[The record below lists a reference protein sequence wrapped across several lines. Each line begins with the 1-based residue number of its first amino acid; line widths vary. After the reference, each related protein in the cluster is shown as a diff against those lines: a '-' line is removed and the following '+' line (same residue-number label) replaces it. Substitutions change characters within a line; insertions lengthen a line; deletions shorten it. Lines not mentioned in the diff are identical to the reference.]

1 MKVGIY
7 LWMKA
12 GTVTS
17 RDLPVDEGRDL
28 PVDEGGYGD
37 L

>member
-1 MKVGIY
+1 MKE
-7 LWMKA
+7 
-12 GTVTS
+12 GTVTP
-17 RDLPVDEGRDL
+17 RDIAVDEGRDL

>member
-17 RDLPVDEGRDL
+17 RDLPVDEGWYSD
-28 PVDEGGYGD
+28 P
-37 L
+37 